1 MAPPKDRIRKFHRR
15 SKNGCSTCKQR
26 HVRCDERKPLWYASV
41 SFSLSLCPPQL
52 PLVTLEVLSVTNCLQ
67 TGKDCIYH
75 EVEPDQESR
84 SESRLRSEPA
94 VVPAEETFLITNV
107 VSNQPF
113 AGFSCDYQMS
123 AMSQWL
129 WHQFTTFYVRGQ
141 TPVERG
147 QNLCSVQRT
156 LLHPGL
162 LHGCLVVA
170 ACQWAW
176 VTGSLE
182 HVKVPFLYHKAAAY
196 EFAKH
201 QLSESDDTVSDTAIF
216 AIASLALTEGA
227 VGDLDASSK
236 HLRGLHRL
244 TLRKNG
250 YNLMRSNLA
259 QQMLQMA
266 GDRLRLGEVNV
277 IHDAISADFQPSI
290 IALLFTS
297 LWDMESLPPR
307 QAPRYG
313 WWEGDE
319 TPTDR
324 LWQDYTKHL
333 NWELSRGF
341 DPERNIATMLNGDPK
356 SSRASYIATFFYL
369 FMAVNDS
376 EMDCVLTVWLLEQ
389 LIDDV
394 CDKEE
399 EMIAGSFSR
408 SLWFWSVLFG
418 AAVAYTGRP
427 ITTTGIEQLARWRAI
442 YAAKLSLASDVLQ
455 LNSWHDAKAVL
466 AEVAWTEGS
475 DAEGRLQDIW
485 DAAVLRRQG
494 CTHRTHGVGG

>member
-1 MAPPKDRIRKFHRR
+1 MAPPKSRVRKFHRR
-15 SKNGCSTCKQR
+15 SKNGCTTCKQR
-26 HVRCDERKPLWYASV
+26 HVRCDERKPL
-41 SFSLSLCPPQL
+41 C
-52 PLVTLEVLSVTNCLQ
+52 TNCLQ
-67 TGKDCIYH
+67 TGKDCIYP
-75 EVEPDQESR
+75 ESEPDHDSR
-84 SESRLRSEPA
+84 AASESVASE
-94 VVPAEETFLITNV
+94 AEAPLVNV
-107 VSNQPF
+107 VSHQPF
-113 AGFSCDYQMS
+113 AGFSGDYQMS
-123 AMSQWL
+123 PMSQWL
-129 WHQFTTFYVRGQ
+129 WHQ
-141 TPVERG
+141 
-147 QNLCSVQRT
+147 C
-156 LLHPGL
+156 L

-196 EFAKH
+196 EFAKQ
-201 QLSESDDTVSDTAIF
+201 QLSESVETVSDTTVF
-216 AIASLALTEGA
+216 AIATLALTE
-227 VGDLDASSK
+227 
-236 HLRGLHRL
+236 
-244 TLRKNG
+244 NG

-259 QQMLQMA
+259 QQMLEMA
-266 GDRLRLGEVNV
+266 GDRLRRGEVNV

-324 LWQDYTKHL
+324 LWQDYTKNL

-341 DPERNIATMLNGDPK
+341 DPERNIATMLNGDAK

-369 FMAVNDS
+369 VMAVNDS

-399 EMIAGSFSR
+399 EMIAGTFSR

-418 AAVAYTGRP
+418 AAVANTGRP
-427 ITTTGIEQLARWRAI
+427 ITATGREQLAKWRAM
-442 YAAKLSLASDVLQ
+442 YAAKLGLASSVMRLD
-455 LNSWHDAKAVL
+455 SWQTAKAVL
-466 AEVAWTEGS
+466 AEVAWTDGS

-485 DAAVLRRQG
+485 EDAVVGRGAQDRVLDMS
-494 CTHRTHGVGG
+494 GGGTW

>member
-1 MAPPKDRIRKFHRR
+1 MAPPKNRIRKFHRR

-26 HVRCDERKPLWYASV
+26 HVRCDERKPL
-41 SFSLSLCPPQL
+41 C
-52 PLVTLEVLSVTNCLQ
+52 TNCLQ
-67 TGKDCIYH
+67 TGKDCVYPD
-75 EVEPDQESR
+75 VELDEESR
-84 SESRLRSEPA
+84 SDYLSEARSGSEPT
-94 VVPAEETFLITNV
+94 VIPAEEASIIPNV

-123 AMSQWL
+123 AI
-129 WHQFTTFYVRGQ
+129 
-141 TPVERG
+141 
-147 QNLCSVQRT
+147 VQRT

-201 QLSESDDTVSDTAIF
+201 QLSESEETVSDTAIF

-324 LWQDYTKHL
+324 LWQDYTKNL

-341 DPERNIATMLNGDPK
+341 DPERNIATMLNGDAK

-369 FMAVNDS
+369 VMAVNDS

-394 CDKEE
+394 CCKEE
-399 EMIAGSFSR
+399 EMIAGTFSR
-408 SLWFWSVLFG
+408 SLWLWSVLFG

-427 ITTTGIEQLARWRAI
+427 ITATGREQLARWREL
-442 YAAKLSLASDVLQ
+442 YAAKLSLASNVLQ
-455 LNSWHDAKAVL
+455 LDSWHDAKTVL

-485 DAAVLRRQG
+485 EAAVLRRTG
-494 CTHRTHGVGG
+494 SANRVHEVDVTT